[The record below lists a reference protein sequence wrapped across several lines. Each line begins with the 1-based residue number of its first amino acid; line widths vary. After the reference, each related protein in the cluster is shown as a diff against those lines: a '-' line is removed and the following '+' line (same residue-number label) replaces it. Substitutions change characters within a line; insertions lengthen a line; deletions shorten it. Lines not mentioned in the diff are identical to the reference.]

1 MVCAKPSLKEDGGW
15 AKLTKPMDAVR
26 DYITALGGEEKRIA
40 GYLFEVVISTSPKFK
55 TKLSYGVPYFS
66 INYRV
71 CFIWPASSP
80 LAIEKEGVQLGFCK
94 GSLLSNHQGLLDM
107 GKRKE
112 VAIVNYT
119 RANQINEGVLRE
131 VLFEAIEVDALCA
144 QNRKKQ

>member
-1 MVCAKPSLKEDGGW
+1 
-15 AKLTKPMDAVR
+15 MDAVQE
-26 DYITALGGEEKRIA
+26 YIAALEEEKKLIA
-40 GYLFEVVISTSPKFK
+40 SYLYEIVLSTSPKFE

-94 GSLLSNHQGLLDM
+94 GSLLANQQGLLDM

-119 RANQINEGVLRE
+119 QLNQLNEDLVRE
-131 VLFEAIEVDALCA
+131 ILFEAIEVDELVY
-144 QNRKKQ
+144 RKRKIKNG

>member
-1 MVCAKPSLKEDGGW
+1 
-15 AKLTKPMDAVR
+15 MDAVQE
-26 DYITALGGEEKRIA
+26 YIAALYGEEKRIA
-40 GYLFEVVISTSPKFK
+40 NYLYEIVLSTSPKFK

-94 GSLLSNHQGLLDM
+94 GSLISNQQGLLDM

-112 VAIVNYT
+112 VAIINYIQLG
-119 RANQINEGVLRE
+119 QINEDLVRE
-131 VLFEAIEVDALCA
+131 ILFEAIEVDEWVYRERQKAK
-144 QNRKKQ
+144 R